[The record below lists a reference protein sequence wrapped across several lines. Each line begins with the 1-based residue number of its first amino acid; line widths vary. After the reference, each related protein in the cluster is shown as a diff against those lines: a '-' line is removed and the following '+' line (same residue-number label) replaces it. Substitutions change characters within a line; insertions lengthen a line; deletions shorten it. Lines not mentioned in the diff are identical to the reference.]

1 MRRYD
6 IFNDDLCSDIS
17 LSIVLC
23 ARILAGIENDE
34 ETFELMLKRL

>member
-1 MRRYD
+1 MMMYD

-34 ETFELMLKRL
+34 DTFESMLNRL